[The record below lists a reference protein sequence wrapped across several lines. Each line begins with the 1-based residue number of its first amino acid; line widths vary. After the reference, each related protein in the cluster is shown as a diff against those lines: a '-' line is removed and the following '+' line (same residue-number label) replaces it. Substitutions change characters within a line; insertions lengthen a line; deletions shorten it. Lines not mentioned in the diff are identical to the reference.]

1 MRPSGPTS
9 PHPIPGSRSFSCSP
23 ISSRRWSDWRSS
35 PHGGDAGSCLDPARH
50 SPRHCEVAE
59 VHEQDPEDRR
69 QRMTPTS
76 EPIGRPRDVAGRPRS
91 LSHSVDEKVVAVE
104 AGAAA
109 ADLHQPRPLRIRGRV
124 DRDRSR
130 RHELRGRQE
139 SVAGHGC
146 HDLAGLEPQ
155 RRCQRRYSGA
165 VRNNGRSDAP
175 SLSVII
181 CGEVGGRYL
190 QWQGRDST
198 CRTDGPAQL
207 DLGVFVHVSKERRGS
222 GTTSPR

>member
-23 ISSRRWSDWRSS
+23 ISSRRWSGWRLS

-50 SPRHCEVAE
+50 SPRHREVAE
-59 VHEQDPEDRR
+59 LHEQDAEDRR

-146 HDLAGLEPQ
+146 HDLAG
-155 RRCQRRYSGA
+155 RR
-165 VRNNGRSDAP
+165 
-175 SLSVII
+175 
-181 CGEVGGRYL
+181 
-190 QWQGRDST
+190 T
-198 CRTDGPAQL
+198 PAQMPTPVQRCRQEQREIGCAVAVCDHL
-207 DLGVFVHVSKERRGS
+207 RRSRRQISAMAGAGFHLS
-222 GTTSPR
+222 H